1 MLKNLMSAAVIAG
14 VIGFPAH
21 AQDVSYTK
29 DIAPLFKEWCSECH
43 GADSPQL
50 QAFKLEE
57 KKFTKEK
64 TGPRMNSYDEL
75 IAFIGWP
82 DTGALMRRLD
92 DGKSVK
98 GGKPGN
104 MYRHLGS
111 DDAERQKNLATVKA
125 WVGEGAW
132 NLNRFKARGDV
143 PAITKE
149 QLDKLKLKY

>member
-1 MLKNLMSAAVIAG
+1 MLNKLIPTLILAAVSAT
-14 VIGFPAH
+14 A
-21 AQDVSYTK
+21 AAADVTYTK
-29 DIAPLFKEWCSECH
+29 DITPLFKEWCSECH
-43 GADSPQL
+43 GAESPQL
-50 QAFKLEE
+50 QAFKLDE

-64 TGPRMNSYDEL
+64 TGPRMSTYDEL

-98 GGKPGN
+98 DGKPGN
-104 MYRHLGS
+104 MYRHLGG
-111 DDAERQKNLATVKA
+111 DDTERQKNLATVKA
-125 WVGEGAW
+125 WVGEGGW
-132 NLNRFKARGDV
+132 NLNRFQARGDV

>member
-1 MLKNLMSAAVIAG
+1 MLKKLILPLILVASSASAA
-14 VIGFPAH
+14 
-21 AQDVSYTK
+21 DVTYSK
-29 DIAPLFKEWCSECH
+29 DIAPMFKEWCSECH
-43 GADSPQL
+43 GAEAPQL

-64 TGPRMNSYDEL
+64 TGPRMNSYDDL

-98 GGKPGN
+98 DGKPGN
-104 MYRHLGS
+104 MYRYLGS
-111 DDAERQKNLATVKA
+111 DDAERQKNLEVVKA